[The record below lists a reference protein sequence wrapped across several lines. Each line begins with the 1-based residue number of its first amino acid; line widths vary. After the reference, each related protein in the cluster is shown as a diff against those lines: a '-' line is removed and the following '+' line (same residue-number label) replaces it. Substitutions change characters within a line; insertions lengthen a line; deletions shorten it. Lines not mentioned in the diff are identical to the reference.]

1 MDIDNFHLSLL
12 RAGSM
17 APDAEGLVDAV
28 QGDKRAP
35 KLIDGKRLVFPNAV
49 QLANP
54 NWDDRVAFGPL
65 GENILRA
72 ESPVLEAL
80 RKAMNITV
88 NLKASALAFELLV
101 LAASQ
106 SRHASLNPDQAEFL
120 TKMNEPG
127 EKDVAFFKS
136 LLKEMPFDKPSQ
148 SMTSFYLKRGGS
160 VGGKRHARVGV
171 VSFPLYAELTAGNPK
186 VFGVKPSSNKVRENV
201 IALLDYIIPNQG
213 VAEAYNRGSDSRVA
227 PFLDSLMRA
236 YIAVAQPLNDT
247 IELFRDVLEDP
258 DALLLESE
266 FVDAIDELDKLS
278 MLSVK
283 LKGNEGAVIKDGN
296 ETPAPE
302 APKAPGQAPAPAGN
316 LTMADINKAQQ
327 QQLAPVN
334 GLQNQWPQ
342 VNQQPA
348 PVLGANKGGGI
359 SFADIA
365 RVNPT
370 VGGGLMPM
378 PQGNLG
384 GYNQGYHPQQ
394 QSMFPQNNYGMVPN
408 NTPPGVMPGSGVAVG
423 GTNFGNNGYPQQN
436 NYGHM
441 PQQNG
446 FGRI

>member
-17 APDAEGLVDAV
+17 APDAEGMVDAV
-28 QGDKRAP
+28 QGEQRKP
-35 KLIDGKRLVFPNAV
+35 KLIDGKRLVFPNKE

-54 NWDDRVAFGPL
+54 DWSERVAFGPL

-106 SRHASLNPDQAEFL
+106 SKHASLSPDQAEFL

-127 EKDVAFFKS
+127 EKDVAFFKA

-148 SMTSFYLKRGGS
+148 SICSFYLKRGGS

-171 VSFPLYAELTAGNPK
+171 VSFPLYAELTAGTPK

-236 YIAVAQPLNDT
+236 YIAVAQPLNDI

-258 DALLLESE
+258 DALLLESD
-266 FVDAIDELDKLS
+266 FVDAIDDLDKLS

-283 LKGNEGAVIKDGN
+283 LKGNEGAVIKDGP
-296 ETPAPE
+296 ETAAPE
-302 APKAPGQAPAPAGN
+302 APKAPGQAPAPTGN

-327 QQLAPVN
+327 LQQVPVN

-342 VNQQPA
+342 INQAPMHA
-348 PVLGANKGGGI
+348 PVVGANKGGGI

-370 VGGGLMPM
+370 VGGGLMAM
-378 PQGNLG
+378 PQTNMG
-384 GYNQGYHPQQ
+384 GYNAGYHPQHQQ

-408 NTPPGVMPGSGVAVG
+408 SPPGVMPGSGVAVG
-423 GTNFGNNGYPQQN
+423 GTNFGNNAYPQN
-436 NYGHM
+436 NY
-441 PQQNG
+441 QQPNG